1 MNYADL
7 RKYDTANGSGVGTT
21 LFVSGCNFH
30 CPNCFN
36 KDTTWDFNSGKEFTK
51 EVEDK
56 LIDYA
61 KDVHVNHVSLLG
73 GEIFHQDL
81 DTILNLVKRI
91 KEEVNKPIYVWT
103 GFTWEELL
111 KDDKKIE
118 ILKYIDV
125 LTDGRFEQDKKDM
138 SLLYKGSTNQ
148 MCINVPATIK
158 QNKIIEHSWEVNE

>member
-1 MNYADL
+1 MYYADL

-21 LFVSGCNFH
+21 IFVSGCNFH
-30 CPNCFN
+30 CSNYCFN
-36 KDTTWDFNSGKEFTK
+36 KEAWNFNYGQPFTK
-51 EVEDK
+51 DVEDK

-81 DTILNLVKRI
+81 NIILNLVKRI

-125 LTDGRFEQDKKDM
+125 LTDGRFEQNKKDIN
-138 SLLYKGSTNQ
+138 LLYKGSWNQ
-148 MCINVPATIK
+148 KTIDVK
-158 QNKIIEHSWEVNE
+158 SSLSKGKIIKYEWM

>member
-1 MNYADL
+1 MYCADL

-21 LFVSGCNFH
+21 IFVSGCDFH
-30 CPNCFN
+30 CSNCFN
-36 KDTTWDFNSGKEFTK
+36 KEAWNFNYGQPFTK

-61 KDVHVNHVSLLG
+61 KDIHVNHVSLLG

-81 DTILNLVKRI
+81 NIILHLVKRI

-103 GFTWEELL
+103 GFTWDELL
-111 KDDKKIE
+111 KDDRKIE

-125 LTDGRFEQDKKDM
+125 LTDDRFEQDKKDM

-148 MCINVPATIK
+148 
-158 QNKIIEHSWEVNE
+158 IEISVQESLKEGRIVKYKWKTT

>member
-1 MNYADL
+1 MYYADL
-7 RKYDTANGSGVGTT
+7 RQYDATNGTGIGTT

-30 CPNCFN
+30 CSNCFN
-36 KDTTWDFNSGKEFTK
+36 RSAWNFNFGQPFTK

-61 KDVHVNHVSLLG
+61 KDIHVNHVSLLG

-81 DTILNLVKRI
+81 NIILHLVKRI

-103 GFTWEELL
+103 GYTWEELL

-148 MCINVPATIK
+148 
-158 QNKIIEHSWEVNE
+158 IEISVQESLKEGRIVKYKWKTT

>member
-1 MNYADL
+1 MFQGAISI
-7 RKYDTANGSGVGTT
+7 A
-21 LFVSGCNFH
+21 
-30 CPNCFN
+30 PNCFN
-36 KDTTWDFNSGKEFTK
+36 KEAWDFNYGQPFTK

-56 LIDYA
+56 FINYA
-61 KDVHVNHVSLLG
+61 KDNHVNHVSLLG
-73 GEIFHQDL
+73 GEVFHQDL

-125 LTDGRFEQDKKDM
+125 LTDGRFKQDKKDM
-138 SLLYKGSTNQ
+138 NLLYKGSTNQ
-148 MCINVPATIK
+148 IEISVQESLKEGRIVKYKWKTI
-158 QNKIIEHSWEVNE
+158 

>member
-1 MNYADL
+1 MFQGAISI
-7 RKYDTANGSGVGTT
+7 A
-21 LFVSGCNFH
+21 
-30 CPNCFN
+30 PNCFN
-36 KDTTWDFNSGKEFTK
+36 KEAWDFNYGQPFTK

-73 GEIFHQDL
+73 GEVFHQDL
-81 DTILNLVKRI
+81 NIILNLVKRI

-138 SLLYKGSTNQ
+138 NLLYKGSTNQ
-148 MCINVPATIK
+148 IEISVQESLKEGRIVKYKWKTI
-158 QNKIIEHSWEVNE
+158 